1 MVKRSKRDDLYNTKI
16 QMKLFTAI
24 ATAVVLGGSLIATA
38 TPASAQYYGTSTY
51 TVRPRANGFQVRDSC
66 GNYTTTPTVEAVDT
80 TTTTPLVDTDKSVSV
95 DGLSREA

>member
-1 MVKRSKRDDLYNTKI
+1 MVKRSKRDDLHNTKT

-51 TVRPRANGFQVRDSC
+51 TVRPRANGFQVRDSY
-66 GNYTTTPTVEAVDT
+66 GNHTNYTNRGGGGYNYRN
-80 TTTTPLVDTDKSVSV
+80 SN
-95 DGLSREA
+95 GGYGQIRFR